1 LRRPRD
7 PGLDQGEQ
15 TIMREGLKK
24 LAAAAAFAAAS
35 IAAAGLVGAGAASA
49 QCLPAIKEKGIITSA
64 VGLFGTKPYVW
75 KDEQTGKY
83 LGYEPEIFEE
93 LAKRI
98 GIAKWDYVVT
108 EWTTMIPGLKASR
121 WDIILSGM
129 SVTQER
135 IQGAGIDY
143 STPYFL
149 LYDYIIVLA
158 DSPIKTMDDLKG
170 KTLAAPLGTLDA
182 QNGQI
187 LVDAGKAGKLM
198 TFNTFNEPFVALANK
213 QVDAVILDQ
222 GTYLGMKEDI
232 KGLRTVGDPIPYQP
246 KPEWV
251 EAEKKAPYKF
261 GGTAVGIRK
270 ECTDLKEALNKAL
283 ADMDADGTRKKI
295 LEKYGAWDEMQVSL
309 MK

>member
-1 LRRPRD
+1 M
-7 PGLDQGEQ
+7 
-15 TIMREGLKK
+15 MREGWTK
-24 LAAAAAFAAAS
+24 LAAAVVFV
-35 IAAAGLVGAGAASA
+35 AAGLAGTGSASS
-49 QCLPAIKEKGIITSA
+49 QCLDAIKQKGIITSA

-75 KDEQTGKY
+75 KNEQTGKY
-83 LGYEPEIFEE
+83 EGYEPEMFEE
-93 LAKRI
+93 IAKRI
-98 GIAKWDYVVT
+98 GVPKWDYVVT
-108 EWTTMIPGLKASR
+108 EWTTMIPGLKANR

-143 STPYFL
+143 SSPYFL
-149 LYDYIIVLA
+149 LYDYIIVLG

-170 KTLAAPLGTLDA
+170 KTIAAPLGTLDA
-182 QNGQI
+182 QNGQM
-187 LVDAGKAGKLM
+187 LVDAGKASKLM

-222 GTYLGMKEDI
+222 ATFIGMKDDI
-232 KGLRTVGDPIPYQP
+232 KGLRTVGDPIPYTP

-261 GGTAVGIRK
+261 GGTAVGMRK
-270 ECTDLKEALNKAL
+270 ECTDLKAAVNKAL

-295 LEKYGAWDEMQVSL
+295 LEKYGAWADMQASL
-309 MK
+309 IK